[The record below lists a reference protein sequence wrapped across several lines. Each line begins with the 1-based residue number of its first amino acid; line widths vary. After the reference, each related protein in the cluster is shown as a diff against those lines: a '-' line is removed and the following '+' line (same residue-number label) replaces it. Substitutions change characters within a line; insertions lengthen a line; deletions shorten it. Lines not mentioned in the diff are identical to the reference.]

1 MAAVEDRWLTA
12 LALGSAMALLT
23 TQPAAA
29 LTAELAKTCR
39 SMAIKAHPT
48 ARPGSATGSA
58 QAQRDYFRKCV
69 DNNGKMP
76 DDAASQ
82 TPK

>member
-1 MAAVEDRWLTA
+1 MVNKWF
-12 LALGSAMALLT
+12 MALVLASAVIVPSA
-23 TQPAAA
+23 QPASA

-48 ARPGSATGSA
+48 ARPGSAKGSA
-58 QAQRDYFRKCV
+58 QAQREYFQKCV

-76 DDAASQ
+76 DEAGTQ
-82 TPK
+82 GTK

>member
-1 MAAVEDRWLTA
+1 MANKWFIVLPLASAVILPGTRP
-12 LALGSAMALLT
+12 S
-23 TQPAAA
+23 AA

-48 ARPGSATGSA
+48 ARPGSAKGSG
-58 QAQRDYFRKCV
+58 QAQREYFQKCV

-76 DDAASQ
+76 DEAGTQ
-82 TPK
+82 GTK